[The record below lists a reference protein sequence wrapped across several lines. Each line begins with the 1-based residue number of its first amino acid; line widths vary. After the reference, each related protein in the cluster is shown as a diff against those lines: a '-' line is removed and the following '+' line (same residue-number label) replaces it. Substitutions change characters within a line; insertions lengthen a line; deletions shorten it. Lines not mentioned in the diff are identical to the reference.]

1 MTDAKTWA
9 GDARTEIN
17 IGICGIQSTEMKST
31 IRTEMKKNL
40 KGDNREGILMSGVL
54 VLLLYIVSA
63 MFGFCGGI
71 FGYYFAKRMEKIKAE
86 KEEPKTIVM
95 DC

>member
-1 MTDAKTWA
+1 MD
-9 GDARTEIN
+9 
-17 IGICGIQSTEMKST
+17 
-31 IRTEMKKNL
+31 
-40 KGDNREGILMSGVL
+40 GVL

-63 MFGFCGGI
+63 VFGFCGGI
-71 FGYYFAKRMEKIKAE
+71 FGYYFAKRKEKIKAE